1 MFEQVKA
8 LICQYVDVDPATITE
23 ETNIRS
29 DLGLNSLE
37 LINIAVAIEDEF
49 DLEIPDREVANIETL
64 GDAVKVIEKYIEDW
78 FKFKKVPVFSGTLIF
93 LIDLSLFKLYT

>member
-1 MFEQVKA
+1 MLETLKEV
-8 LICQYVDVDPATITE
+8 ICRFVDIDPNTLTE

-29 DLGLNSLE
+29 ELGLNSLE

-64 GDAVKVIEKYIEDW
+64 GDAIKVIQKYQED
-78 FKFKKVPVFSGTLIF
+78 
-93 LIDLSLFKLYT
+93 